1 MAEETLRQT
10 QLSNPEE
17 GLALAPSGW
26 HPVRASF
33 EVDKVNIG
41 VVVAWNESK
50 ISFTGFCHGGVVE
63 DTRQWYEHRSFVVY
77 RPTKYTC
84 GAFGDYRLSFPHAA
98 SLLHWGTSGLHDFIR
113 HL

>member
-33 EVDKVNIG
+33 EVDKVNIDRCG
-41 VVVAWNESK
+41 SR
-50 ISFTGFCHGGVVE
+50 VE
-63 DTRQWYEHRSFVVY
+63 QIGDILHRVLQ
-77 RPTKYTC
+77 RWCC
-84 GAFGDYRLSFPHAA
+84 GRHHAMV
-98 SLLHWGTSGLHDFIR
+98 
-113 HL
+113 